1 MAHQGDV
8 LNLSN
13 SWLLTKSTISSI
25 LLFTVLSGR
34 GMCPTLLAAALPKS
48 SRQMSFAAGRTNSC
62 LMSNGTFLLLQH
74 LSPTN
79 TRPSVQQHYQTLQS
93 LALVSYCF
101 VFSKRSFFSIKAG
114 CFVSKYVKYYSVF
127 FNNTVTY
134 LPTYLPIKHFKK
146 GHYQW
151 RSSIWL

>member
-34 GMCPTLLAAALPKS
+34 GMCPTLLAAALPES
-48 SRQMSFAAGRTNSC
+48 SRQMFFAVGKTSSS
-62 LMSNGTFLLLQH
+62 LMSNGTFLLLQY

-79 TRPSVQQHYQTLQS
+79 MRPSVQQHYQTIT
-93 LALVSYCF
+93 
-101 VFSKRSFFSIKAG
+101 VFSTCLLLFWFSQKIPEVCFFFHKSRVFCLKA
-114 CFVSKYVKYYSVF
+114 CEVL
-127 FNNTVTY
+127 FNIFQQHHLPTY
-134 LPTYLPIKHFKK
+134 LPTY
-146 GHYQW
+146 Q
-151 RSSIWL
+151 